1 MKKKGSRGRQRDCK
15 GLDVDRGWNLEGTS
29 DDAEKSRR
37 PSRGHRRTTF
47 CWLRWWSSW
56 LVMQIGQS
64 RASISNTLKRSYAN
78 LGRNPQVVA
87 PLTLVSFF
95 FLLYFYIRFSLFRS
109 SFFSIFIEY
118 FTHHF
123 VTCICSSS
131 KWTGEPWTLV
141 TYRKLK
147 ERNII
152 RRKMTKK
159 RSLQRSEF
167 PFEYRTVER
176 LWIYVA
182 TNFQSTLNI
191 SVFIL
196 ADNIFSGSINNRKA
210 SE

>member
-29 DDAEKSRR
+29 DDAEKSQR

-95 FLLYFYIRFSLFRS
+95 FLLYFYIHFSLFRS
-109 SFFSIFIEY
+109 FFFYFYRIFYPSFSNVHMFFEKMNWRTMNVGYVQEIERAKY
-118 FTHHF
+118 
-123 VTCICSSS
+123 C
-131 KWTGEPWTLV
+131 
-141 TYRKLK
+141 
-147 ERNII
+147 
-152 RRKMTKK
+152 TKK
-159 RSLQRSEF
+159 NDKE
-167 PFEYRTVER
+167 T
-176 LWIYVA
+176 
-182 TNFQSTLNI
+182 
-191 SVFIL
+191 
-196 ADNIFSGSINNRKA
+196 
-210 SE
+210 